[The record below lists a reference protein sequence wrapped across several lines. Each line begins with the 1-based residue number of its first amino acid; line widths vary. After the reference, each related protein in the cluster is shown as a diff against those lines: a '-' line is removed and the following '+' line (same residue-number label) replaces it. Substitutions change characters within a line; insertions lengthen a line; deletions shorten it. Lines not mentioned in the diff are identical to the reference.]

1 MATKE
6 TWTEEA
12 PDCPGMCSSSSR
24 GVEAGLSSG
33 LAKGQRTMF
42 PSVAAN
48 TRSWQENLSRTQKE
62 DVDQARVISSAGWQD
77 LLGSRRA
84 ALRCPMNHE
93 ALTQVWLRKSPP
105 FQLKT
110 QTHDECIH

>member
-1 MATKE
+1 MAESDADTG
-6 TWTEEA
+6 
-12 PDCPGMCSSSSR
+12 PSDSCPPREIRSLP
-24 GVEAGLSSG
+24 GVEAGLSFG

-77 LLGSRRA
+77 SLGSRRA

-93 ALTQVWLRKSPP
+93 ALTQGLNSREKGERRSD
-105 FQLKT
+105 FFYL
-110 QTHDECIH
+110 

>member
-6 TWTEEA
+6 TWTEEV
-12 PDCPGMCSSSSR
+12 PDCPGMCMCSSSSR
-24 GVEAGLSSG
+24 RVEAGLSFG

-62 DVDQARVISSAGWQD
+62 DVDQARVISLAGWQD
-77 LLGSRRA
+77 SLGSRRA

-93 ALTQVWLRKSPP
+93 ALTQGLAQEIPTISVENAD
-105 FQLKT
+105 T
-110 QTHDECIH
+110 